1 MRRLKP
7 LLCLAFAHNILTAQ
21 TSSSNKCTCDTS
33 SSQIKCG
40 SVTSGQSVECVVK
53 TNQSNLVA
61 ESGSSIDVSGTLT
74 IKFDTGVTELWTSAA
89 IDVKSGGT
97 MKVNWDEEK
106 NDDKKNETSTI
117 TEIESIVSPV
127 YNSGIFELQDN
138 GGLTVSGGNFYS
150 NVLVNTSKRNGGHS
164 TSGTTTSNGSNASIS
179 ITGGNFTVRHLS
191 NGKKDNAND
200 NIGITLNN
208 SGTLKVTMF
217 ENYGT
222 ANLSGGTSTISAL
235 ANYNKL
241 NISGG
246 TNTITILSNDG
257 TTDIG
262 TKSSTA
268 SQSSTAT
275 ISNGTNNIETLAN
288 SGTLNIS
295 NGTNTI
301 ANFTNAKNGN
311 VTISGGTNNI
321 KKSSTDSTTP
331 TTKTPSTKSTTKG
344 DDDKQ
349 DDANLTAQSSFVNQG
364 TLTIS
369 GGTNTIANFLN
380 SGTTTISGGTNSFD
394 VLDNRSK
401 LTFGSTTTTRS
412 TNGTSNN
419 IATIKNQLSNYG
431 TASVEIN
438 QTLEL
443 ESTAEFYNYG
453 TLSGS
458 GKIEGGIFNHSGTLS
473 NVKGDMFSNLDF
485 NNFTTITLK
494 NGSSTNEKNVL
505 DKLEVNNFGNNQKT
519 TLEGGNLTT
528 KGFENGIWADFII
541 KSGTLQ
547 INKGGKTTITCD
559 STSNATCCKNGTNGS
574 NGKSCEVD
582 STASNAA
589 GFFTLESSGSVK
601 SQIDFINSGYLT
613 INGGTFEVSE
623 NATTTTDSK
632 GRSATASTASTT
644 TPALKNQGGVI
655 YLKNGTIKGNV
666 ENKGYFSM
674 SGGTIENTLTNHGNF
689 TLSSGNIK
697 STTTNEGGVFTIRGG
712 TFGDSTS
719 TTTNGSTTFTNKVW
733 EQSIDNGTT
742 TQDAQSTDTKATEKL
757 YTAANLLVYGSTSIN
772 SLKNESTI
780 DSTKNKTYKSV
791 ISVYSGN
798 LTIKDKLE
806 NNGILYAYGG
816 SVNAEKILNNNNG
829 ELTAYKGS
837 TIKAKEFDW
846 GSGVVN
852 FINGNSG
859 YLSFDCVKISGN
871 GTANNAGATTTC
883 NNTATTTV
891 TSPTTT
897 TSTSYSTANNSKLNM
912 DFSLSPLVFGQDYYV
927 IHTQSDPT
935 NLDKITIES
944 NAKNNLSDSAKNSL
958 TFKAEYKNSYI
969 VVNANIS
976 ASNGRLESL
985 LSSNALNDLQ
995 GLTEQLDSIKNID
1008 SNAVLSHIISNPS
1021 KVANELKDN
1030 NERVATNHA
1039 NSSHNNLATSLNTL
1053 NRLNRSS
1060 TPRKLAFSDV
1070 IRPTYNF
1077 ANANKKA
1084 KNPLIRFANFN
1095 PQNAESSAESQGDFG
1110 DSIDGDSSDFE
1121 EVFTLQDL
1129 EQEYERELENAKLK
1143 YNQLIDYDNN
1153 LYASLFGIFGKF
1165 GGNAMNAYGIT
1176 AGYDIKLNDRLI
1188 LGANISYANAS
1199 KSHNLGFGGYGRAY
1213 IQNNEIDFGVNF
1225 NVALSGYEYQFLD
1238 YKHDADFT
1246 SFGFNGNATYGYL
1259 FNVYRTQ
1266 FFKPFAGINLYYA
1279 NTPQYKENGKYARH
1293 FFTQHSFEMSL
1304 DLGAEYRV
1312 FLKKNYYVFAQLKFE
1327 QFIVNASNGLFMRF
1341 GDGVKFN
1348 LAQYSG
1354 YRNYIQ
1360 ALIGGDFS
1368 IIKDTFNIT
1377 ANVGYKMAILKAK
1390 IDSKEVDESFATVNV
1405 GVKYM
1410 F

>member
-1 MRRLKP
+1 MQGGGAKMQCLKP

-53 TNQSNLVA
+53 TNQSNLIA

-97 MKVNWDEEK
+97 MKVNWDEDKENK
-106 NDDKKNETSTI
+106 NNTQSGAI

-127 YNSGIFELQDN
+127 YNSGIFELQSN

-150 NVLVNTSKRNGGHS
+150 NVLVNTSTRNGS
-164 TSGTTTSNGSNASIS
+164 TSSDTNGNASIS
-179 ITGGNFTVRHLS
+179 ITGGNFEVRHLS

-246 TNTITILSNDG
+246 TNTITTLSNDG
-257 TTDIG
+257 TTYIG

-275 ISNGTNNIETLAN
+275 ISNGTNNIDTLAN

-295 NGTNTI
+295 NGTNSIT
-301 ANFTNAKNGN
+301 NFMNAKNGN
-311 VTISGGTNNI
+311 ITISGGTNNI
-321 KKSSTDSTTP
+321 KKSSTDSTKATQ
-331 TTKTPSTKSTTKG
+331 STNDKSDK
-344 DDDKQ
+344 DDSAKKDN
-349 DDANLTAQSSFVNQG
+349 ANLTAQSSFVNQG

-394 VLDNRSK
+394 EIDNRSK

-412 TNGTSNN
+412 TNGTTNN

-438 QTLEL
+438 QTLKL

-453 TLSGS
+453 ILSGS
-458 GKIEGGIFNHSGTLS
+458 GKIEGGIFNHSGTFS
-473 NVKGDMFSNLDF
+473 GVKGEMFSNLDF
-485 NNFTTITLK
+485 NNFTTLTLK
-494 NGSSTNEKNVL
+494 SNGNSEKNVL

-559 STSNATCCKNGTNGS
+559 STSNATCCKNGTNSS
-574 NGKSCEVD
+574 NGKCEVD

-623 NATTTTDSK
+623 NATAQTGK
-632 GRSATASTASTT
+632 NATASTASTT

-655 YLKNGTIKGNV
+655 YLKNGTIKGNI

-674 SGGTIENTLTNHGNF
+674 SGGTIENALTNHGNF

-712 TFGDSTS
+712 TFGDTS
-719 TTTNGSTTFTNKVW
+719 TTNNGSTTFTNKVW

-742 TQDAQSTDTKATEKL
+742 TQSTDTKATEKL

-772 SLKNESTI
+772 SLKNESAT

-798 LTIKDKLE
+798 LTIKETLE
-806 NNGILYAYGG
+806 NNGIIHAYGG
-816 SVNAEKILNNNNG
+816 SINAEKLLNNNNG

-859 YLSFDCVKISGN
+859 HLNFDCVKISTN
-871 GTANNAGATTTC
+871 GTANNAGTTATC
-883 NNTATTTV
+883 NNTATTTA
-891 TSPTTT
+891 TSPTA
-897 TSTSYSTANNSKLNM
+897 TSQTNNSKLNM

-927 IHTQSDPT
+927 IQTQSSPT

-944 NAKNNLSDSAKNSL
+944 NAKNNLSDSAKDSL

-976 ASNGRLESL
+976 ASNGNLESL
-985 LSSNALNDLQ
+985 LSSNALNSLQ

-1021 KVANELKDN
+1021 KVANELKHN
-1030 NERVATNHA
+1030 NESIATNLA
-1039 NSSHNNLATSLNTL
+1039 NSSHNNLSTSLNTL
-1053 NRLNRSS
+1053 NRLNKSS

-1095 PQNAESSAESQGDFG
+1095 PQENAESNAESQGDSSDF
-1110 DSIDGDSSDFE
+1110 IEGDSSDFE

-1176 AGYDIKLNDRLI
+1176 AGYDIKLNDSLI
-1188 LGANISYANAS
+1188 LGANMSYANAS
-1199 KSHNLGFGGYGRAY
+1199 KSHNIGFGGYGRAY
-1213 IQNNEIDFGVNF
+1213 IQNNEIDFGINF

-1312 FLKKNYYVFAQLKFE
+1312 FLKKNYYLFAQLKFE

-1341 GDGVKFN
+1341 GDGAKFN

>member
-1 MRRLKP
+1 MQWGGAKMQCLKP
-7 LLCLAFAHNILTAQ
+7 LLCLAFAHNILNAQ
-21 TSSSNKCTCDTS
+21 TSNQCTCDTKNNQIICPSTIS
-33 SSQIKCG
+33 SETIKYTMNIAEAYLSG
-40 SVTSGQSVECVVK
+40 SNSSGANCTPDSTNSITITGGSLEISFTDVVK
-53 TNQSNLVA
+53 KLTT
-61 ESGSSIDVSGTLT
+61 SS
-74 IKFDTGVTELWTSAA
+74 A
-89 IDVKSGGT
+89 INISGGT

-106 NDDKKNETSTI
+106 KDKNNAQSGTI
-117 TEIESIVSPV
+117 TEIESIVSPN
-127 YNSGIFELQDN
+127 YNSGIFKLESN
-138 GGLTVSGGNFYS
+138 GGLTVSGGSFYS
-150 NVLVNTSKRNGGHS
+150 NVLVNTSTRNGG
-164 TSGTTTSNGSNASIS
+164 TDASIS
-179 ITGGNFTVRHLS
+179 ITGGDFTVRHLS
-191 NGKKDNAND
+191 NGTKSNND
-200 NIGITLNN
+200 NVKITLNN
-208 SGTLKVTMF
+208 SGTLKVTAF

-235 ANYNKL
+235 SNYNKL

-262 TKSSTA
+262 TA
-268 SQSSTAT
+268 SPSSTAT
-275 ISNGTNNIETLAN
+275 ISNGTNDIATLAN

-301 ANFTNAKNGN
+301 TTFMNAKNGN
-311 VTISGGTNNI
+311 ITISGGTNNI
-321 KKSSTDSTTP
+321 KSSTDSTKATQS
-331 TTKTPSTKSTTKG
+331 TSDKSDTSTK
-344 DDDKQ
+344 DDSKNDN
-349 DDANLTAQSSFVNQG
+349 ANLTAQSYFINQG
-364 TLTIS
+364 TLNIS

-380 SGTTTISGGTNSFD
+380 SGTTNISGGTNSFD

-401 LTFGSTTTTRS
+401 LTFGSTATTS
-412 TNGTSNN
+412 NTNGTTSN
-419 IATIKNQLSNYG
+419 IATITKQLSNYG
-431 TASVEIN
+431 TASVEVN
-438 QTLEL
+438 QTLKL

-458 GKIEGGIFNHSGTLS
+458 GKIEGGIFNHSGTFS
-473 NVKGDMFSNLDF
+473 NVKGEMFSNLDF
-485 NNFTTITLK
+485 NNFTNLTIKSNAT
-494 NGSSTNEKNVL
+494 SEKNVL
-505 DKLEVNNFGNNQKT
+505 DKLDVNNFGNNKKLV
-519 TLEGGNLTT
+519 LEGGSLTT

-559 STSNATCCKNGTNGS
+559 STSNATCCKNGTNSS
-574 NGKSCEVD
+574 NGKCEVD
-582 STASNAA
+582 STALNAA

-623 NATTTTDSK
+623 NATTTQGK
-632 GRSATASTASTT
+632 NATTSPTSTT
-644 TPALKNQGGVI
+644 APALKNQGGVI

-674 SGGTIENTLTNHGNF
+674 SGGTIENALTNHGDF

-712 TFGDSTS
+712 TFGDSTAN
-719 TTTNGSTTFTNKVW
+719 TNGSTTFTNKVW
-733 EQSIDNGTT
+733 EQNIDNGTSTT
-742 TQDAQSTDTKATEKL
+742 TQEKL
-757 YTAANLLVYGSTSIN
+757 YTAANLLVYGSTSIH
-772 SLKNESTI
+772 SLKNESTT

-806 NNGILYAYGG
+806 NNGIIYAYGG
-816 SVNAEKILNNNNG
+816 SINAEKILNNNNG

-852 FINGNSG
+852 FVNGNSG
-859 YLSFDCVKISGN
+859 HLNFECVKISTN
-871 GTANNAGATTTC
+871 GTANTATC
-883 NNTATTTV
+883 NNTATTTA
-891 TSPTTT
+891 TTPTA
-897 TSTSYSTANNSKLNM
+897 TANNSKLNM

-927 IHTQSDPT
+927 IQTQSSPT

-976 ASNGRLESL
+976 ASNGKLESL
-985 LSSNALNDLQ
+985 LSQNALNNLQ

-1021 KVANELKDN
+1021 KVANELKHN
-1030 NERVATNHA
+1030 NESIATNHA
-1039 NSSHNNLATSLNTL
+1039 NSSHSNLATSLNTL
-1053 NRLNRSS
+1053 NRLNKSS

-1095 PQNAESSAESQGDFG
+1095 PQNAESIAESQGDFG
-1110 DSIDGDSSDFE
+1110 DSNEGDSNDFE

-1176 AGYDIKLNDRLI
+1176 AGYDIKLNDSLI
-1188 LGANISYANAS
+1188 LGANMSYANAS

-1213 IQNNEIDFGVNF
+1213 IQNNEIDFGINF

-1312 FLKKNYYVFAQLKFE
+1312 FLKKNYYLFAQLKFE

-1341 GDGVKFN
+1341 GDGAKFN